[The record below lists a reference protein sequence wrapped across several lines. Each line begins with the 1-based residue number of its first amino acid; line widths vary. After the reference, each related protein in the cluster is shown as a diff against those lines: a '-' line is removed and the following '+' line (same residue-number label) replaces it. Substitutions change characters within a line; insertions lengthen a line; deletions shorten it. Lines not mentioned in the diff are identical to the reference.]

1 MKPPSRR
8 RIEPS
13 RFRLKATEPKQ
24 TVSVRSFCKG
34 WNRKD
39 QQNFL
44 QGLKQQQ
51 NFESELDLTELQKRV
66 PQHSLQEIEHLI
78 KSLKS
83 RVVQRVF
90 LQVQNQR
97 REERRAKVPIES
109 WAELVQNISGS
120 HEKTIL
126 SAFSQML
133 EIAATE
139 PCSLLHSDPPHSIT
153 IQTPAYSS
161 VHPILIRPKPN
172 AQPWSSL
179 LSTGPEVTVLPSQTP
194 KTSSQPSGS
203 GISPNISSSTTI
215 VDYSDT
221 SFNAVD
227 HTIKFQLDNASSS
240 SLLETNAS
248 KTPIPKSSHLTK
260 SPSQL
265 ESEQK
270 LTESSLVS
278 TGPVSP
284 SASLPSKK
292 HSPAQLELS
301 DQDCLHRPRVLKCIV
316 NFDKIYRFI
325 SDIDYKTCNS
335 ALTSMESAVL
345 LDMLMCLPEELPLL
359 DCKELQHHLLQLHT
373 QLSKPAIMPSSSSST
388 NKTCFSHANIVD
400 STALTKQHRTAS
412 GSCCPSED
420 LSSQSSFTEK
430 AIDKDWATAGIC
442 PLNPLLVPVTL
453 LKRQSLDSKKL
464 CA

>member
-13 RFRLKATEPKQ
+13 RFQLKATEPKQ

-39 QQNFL
+39 QQIFL
-44 QGLKQQQ
+44 HGLKQQL

-66 PQHSLQEIEHLI
+66 PQHSLQEIEDLI

-83 RVVQRVF
+83 RVVQRVY

-120 HEKTIL
+120 HEKTIT

-139 PCSLLHSDPPHSIT
+139 PCSLMHSDPPHSIT
-153 IQTPAYSS
+153 IQTAAYAS
-161 VHPILIRPKPN
+161 VHPVLIRPKPN

-179 LSTGPEVTVLPSQTP
+179 LSTSPEVTVLPSQNP

-203 GISPNISSSTTI
+203 GISPNISSSTI
-215 VDYSDT
+215 LDSSDT

-240 SLLETNAS
+240 SLLEANAS

-270 LTESSLVS
+270 LTEFSLVS

-284 SASLPSKK
+284 SASLPSKT

-325 SDIDYKTCNS
+325 NDIDYKTCNS

-359 DCKELQHHLLQLHT
+359 DCKELQHHLLQLHA
-373 QLSKPAIMPSSSSST
+373 QLSKPVIMPPSSSSI
-388 NKTCFSHANIVD
+388 NRTCFSHANIVD
-400 STALTKQHRTAS
+400 STALTKQHRTAT
-412 GSCCPSED
+412 GACCPSED
-420 LSSQSSFTEK
+420 QTSQSSVTEK
-430 AIDKDWATAGIC
+430 AIDKEDWASAGIC

-453 LKRQSLDSKKL
+453 LKRQSLEFKK
-464 CA
+464 